1 MEDYKSK
8 TPKIVRIMKPD
19 LLETS
24 VEWPT
29 LEHELL
35 EAVYS
40 VLIEKNQRTNQ
51 KLGTLYDKNEKIWG
65 KYRESFFVE
74 GGALSKILLDD
85 GDRKNAVIEY
95 QIGLAKILRVKNS
108 AIETAERTY
117 TEPSSAHSSPN
128 KNQQALRQARNFK
141 AHLEDK
147 GEEAEIER
155 KKSQKILYEKY
166 LLEEENV
173 KNRLLIASDP
183 DLKKSYEALQISGLI
198 WHVFCGDSS
207 SANLRNKSKF
217 KDRVLKLK
225 IDPVATAKDL
235 DLAAELSVLQGFL
248 RLRIKNAI
256 SYSSIGSV
264 IVDLSGKS
272 AANKIENIRSVI
284 ETAIA
289 NNVLTDKASKSLR
302 FKKAKREKE
311 EEERKLREI
320 EDKKNSIATE
330 TKGKI
335 RESWDRLKS
344 QDGLR
349 VKELWE
355 ETLKEIELEDSTR
368 QILKIWSDSGFFG
381 SDCEFFKDVY
391 GESPTLEVLNE
402 CRAKLKELAGTIA
415 TNAQEVLDL
424 EKIRKEIAEKNKEL
438 LSILGESEVKFEQG
452 EELIKELIESPQDS
466 LALVRAKSQEIE
478 SKQGRKEFCDKLLDN
493 FNRKISST
501 NEKIKRDLAL
511 AAEKKKKAEKD
522 NAAKIALLAE
532 EERAADLERRRLE
545 TENIELSTRES
556 KSADELKNLR
566 RKIAQRRGQLSE
578 AWGEKAP
585 NLILELASQQAGEK
599 SEGVKD
605 QGLIDILLEMAKGSE
620 VVLNEA
626 LEEKSPSEKVD
637 FLEEIAGKAVGFLHA
652 VEEQVI
658 EGWDLFKIRNLQEE
672 IGAQDQNLVA
682 LANQY
687 LSLHKLCGEK
697 KVDSKGIKDFLSSF
711 LPNSD
716 FGVSVETALAMES
729 DSKMNLYGEYLN
741 KGSALKTLRQ
751 INFEEFDKKRSRKYD
766 CGDNSAWSR
775 YGNNFDKCFESRNLL
790 YQNRKDVFD
799 LNSSLEKELK
809 REVEALQAKFNQADA
824 ALELKL
830 QQDALDKKVSE
841 EKEAE
846 NQRKIELET
855 SRKEDRHKD
864 RDEKEEKESRLFLKA
879 QKAELEK
886 AELIFH
892 TKKKSQEFDEE
903 LLRKR
908 EAADEQRK
916 SERDAYEIENGE
928 KEWIKKAEEL
938 REVGDKN
945 KTPRSRLNAAYP
957 SGNPLDDDSS
967 SDKSGLDQK
976 GKEKADQN
984 QMVGAS
990 SDSEG
995 DADHKIL
1002 KLLAGKLQKDLR
1014 ELKQSQEIEL
1024 LSFGSAQEEV
1034 KRSLE
1039 VLKSNLSEQESKK
1052 SLLEKELSEL
1062 KSSLD
1067 SLRGASELA
1076 EKTQKEEIDKLKSE
1090 ISENELKLTE
1100 QAQQFSKALEDQN
1113 ALSEEKILKQK
1124 LEISQLEDGLNELKR
1139 SGEENEADLQKLTK
1153 EEAENVSSHVKIEV
1167 LRGLIGEAE
1176 RKQSTLATKLS
1187 EAEKKLALQKTLA
1200 AGTEKELSDQ
1210 LAAIGDKVALLEQ
1223 TRKEKLNGALSGHE
1237 QQRAL
1242 EERLLALETT
1252 LTKTTLAN
1260 EKSLLEL
1267 MSGIESGKS
1276 KLSASVSSS
1285 EELSAKHLLVQEEL
1299 RSQKESASRAGIE
1312 SDKKISEQ
1320 LSVIERI
1327 ELELGRLK
1335 KPDTAGNKEWK
1346 TLRQALSDLNEEV
1359 KNLTKQLSKKGG
1371 AEVSGAAPS
1380 QEELE
1385 NELRLAWE
1393 KLDLKE
1399 REIAELE
1406 LKLKELK
1413 KSKDPKDPDGFNIE
1427 GIKEQF
1433 EEVNKNTKEGEPL
1446 RDPDSE
1452 GSVISSKDLK
1462 DKLMAEWEAS
1472 KESTNED
1479 WYNYSKMMRVFYKV
1493 KNLYV
1498 DQNKELES
1506 DFKEDAYQTGFALTG
1521 GDIKILKKFGNDD
1534 LEKGF
1539 ENAKFVISLIQ
1550 KDELESFFK
1559 GYGFKK
1565 DKEGGQKY
1573 SALIQRSDG
1582 EDKFHLQIEKVS
1594 ETPSSEVSAP
1604 KSSSLP
1610 FILKRTPL
1618 VPTK

>member
-1 MEDYKSK
+1 M
-8 TPKIVRIMKPD
+8 
-19 LLETS
+19 
-24 VEWPT
+24 
-29 LEHELL
+29 
-35 EAVYS
+35 
-40 VLIEKNQRTNQ
+40 
-51 KLGTLYDKNEKIWG
+51 
-65 KYRESFFVE
+65 
-74 GGALSKILLDD
+74 
-85 GDRKNAVIEY
+85 
-95 QIGLAKILRVKNS
+95 
-108 AIETAERTY
+108 
-117 TEPSSAHSSPN
+117 
-128 KNQQALRQARNFK
+128 
-141 AHLEDK
+141 
-147 GEEAEIER
+147 
-155 KKSQKILYEKY
+155 YEKY

-198 WHVFCGDSS
+198 SEVVN
-207 SANLRNKSKF
+207 ANGSDANSRNKRKF
-217 KDRVLKLK
+217 TDRVLKLEIKPVVAVEDQGLGVELGILQISLRQK
-225 IDPVATAKDL
+225 ISET
-235 DLAAELSVLQGFL
+235 
-248 RLRIKNAI
+248 IN
-256 SYSSIGSV
+256 YSSIGGVTVGSSEQTK
-264 IVDLSGKS
+264 IANIKS
-272 AANKIENIRSVI
+272 LIE
-284 ETAIA
+284 EAIT
-289 NNVLTDKASKSLR
+289 NNVLTDKAYESLR
-302 FKKAKREKE
+302 SKKAKQEREEKE
-311 EEERKLREI
+311 RELREI
-320 EDKKNSIATE
+320 ENTKNSIATE
-330 TKGKI
+330 TKDKI

-355 ETLKEIELEDSTR
+355 ETLKEIELEASTR

-381 SDCEFFKDVY
+381 RDCEFFKVAY
-391 GESPTLEVLNE
+391 GESPALEVLNE
-402 CRAKLKELAGTIA
+402 CQAKLKKLAEIIA
-415 TNAQEVLDL
+415 ASAQEVLAL

-478 SKQGRKEFCDKLLDN
+478 SKQERKEFCDKLLDN

-605 QGLIDILLEMAKGSE
+605 QGLINILLEMAGGNE
-620 VVLNEA
+620 VVLNET
-626 LEEKSPSEKVD
+626 LEDKPPSKKVD
-637 FLEEIAGKAVGFLHA
+637 FLETIAGKAVEFLHA

-716 FGVSVETALAMES
+716 FGVSVETALAIES
-729 DSKMNLYGEYLN
+729 DSKMKLYGEYLN

-751 INFEEFDKKRSRKYD
+751 ANFEELDNEEFDKEKSRKYE
-766 CGDNSAWSR
+766 CSDNAAR
-775 YGNNFDKCFESRNLL
+775 ADYGNNFDKCFKSRNLL
-790 YQNRKDVFD
+790 YQKRKDVFD
-799 LNSSLEKELK
+799 LNISLEKGLE
-809 REVEALQAKFNQADA
+809 REVKALTTKIDQADA
-824 ALELKL
+824 ALKLKL
-830 QQDALDKKVSE
+830 QQDAFDKKVSE

-855 SRKEDRHKD
+855 SRKEDWQKA
-864 RDEKEEKESRLFLKA
+864 RDEKKERESRHFMEV
-879 QKAELEK
+879 QKAKLEK
-886 AELIFH
+886 SELIFH

-995 DADHKIL
+995 DAGHKIL

-1039 VLKSNLSEQESKK
+1039 VLKSNLAEQESKK
-1052 SLLEKELSEL
+1052 SLLEKELSGLEI
-1062 KSSLD
+1062 SLD

-1076 EKTQKEEIDKLKSE
+1076 EKTQKKEIDKLKSE

-1124 LEISQLEDGLNELKR
+1124 LEISQLEDGLNELKIL
-1139 SGEENEADLQKLTK
+1139 GVKNEEELRKLTK

-1176 RKQSTLATKLS
+1176 IKQSTLATKLS

-1200 AGTEKELSDQ
+1200 AKTEKELRKELSEQ
-1210 LAAIGDKVALLEQ
+1210 LARIDQSDKKIALLEEA
-1223 TRKEKLNGALSGHE
+1223 RKEKLKGAVSGHE
-1237 QQRAL
+1237 QQQEELRTL
-1242 EERLLALETT
+1242 EKKLLALEAK
-1252 LTKTTLAN
+1252 LAEATLAN
-1260 EKSLLEL
+1260 EKSLSEL
-1267 MSGIESGKS
+1267 MIGIESKE
-1276 KLSASVSSS
+1276 LILVTAASFS
-1285 EELSAKHLLVQEEL
+1285 EELTAKYLLIQKEIS
-1299 RSQKESASRAGIE
+1299 SQKESASRAGIE
-1312 SDKKISEQ
+1312 SDKK
-1320 LSVIERI
+1320 
-1327 ELELGRLK
+1327 
-1335 KPDTAGNKEWK
+1335 
-1346 TLRQALSDLNEEV
+1346 
-1359 KNLTKQLSKKGG
+1359 
-1371 AEVSGAAPS
+1371 
-1380 QEELE
+1380 
-1385 NELRLAWE
+1385 
-1393 KLDLKE
+1393 
-1399 REIAELE
+1399 
-1406 LKLKELK
+1406 
-1413 KSKDPKDPDGFNIE
+1413 
-1427 GIKEQF
+1427 
-1433 EEVNKNTKEGEPL
+1433 
-1446 RDPDSE
+1446 
-1452 GSVISSKDLK
+1452 
-1462 DKLMAEWEAS
+1462 
-1472 KESTNED
+1472 
-1479 WYNYSKMMRVFYKV
+1479 Y
-1493 KNLYV
+1493 
-1498 DQNKELES
+1498 
-1506 DFKEDAYQTGFALTG
+1506 
-1521 GDIKILKKFGNDD
+1521 
-1534 LEKGF
+1534 
-1539 ENAKFVISLIQ
+1539 
-1550 KDELESFFK
+1550 
-1559 GYGFKK
+1559 
-1565 DKEGGQKY
+1565 
-1573 SALIQRSDG
+1573 
-1582 EDKFHLQIEKVS
+1582 
-1594 ETPSSEVSAP
+1594 PSSY
-1604 KSSSLP
+1604 L
-1610 FILKRTPL
+1610 
-1618 VPTK
+1618 